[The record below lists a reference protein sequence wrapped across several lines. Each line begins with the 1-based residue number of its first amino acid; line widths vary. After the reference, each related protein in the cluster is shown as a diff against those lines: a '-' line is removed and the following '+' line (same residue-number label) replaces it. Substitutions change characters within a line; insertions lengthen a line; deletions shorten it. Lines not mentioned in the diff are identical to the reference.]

1 MLQLSPHKR
10 PLKAV
15 DAWPN
20 ITSKSVDR
28 VIGQRA
34 VASAL
39 LACYVEGWAEANLT
53 KVIAATAPGYR
64 FHDPLVGSFASRSL
78 QGYFYTLRD
87 RLSSGGIV
95 TQQDV
100 AFFLSGPM
108 NQRSCPGQLQ
118 FWREAPRVGLVGV
131 SEIEFGEHGVIAEN
145 VAYDLN
151 MASDM
156 LRRFGDQAPLH
167 VSRRNISSD

>member
-20 ITSKSVDR
+20 IASKPIDR
-28 VIGQRA
+28 VIGQSA

-39 LACYVEGWAEANLT
+39 LACYLEGWAEANIT
-53 KVIAATAPGYR
+53 KMIAATAPGYR
-64 FHDPLVGSFASRSL
+64 FHDPLVGSFSSRSL
-78 QGYFYTLRD
+78 QGYFDALQD

-95 TQQDV
+95 TQRDV
-100 AFFLSGPM
+100 AFFLGGPM
-108 NQRSCPGQLQ
+108 NQRSRPGQLQ

-131 SEIEFGEHGVIAEN
+131 SEIEFGEHGVIAES

-156 LRRFGDQAPLH
+156 LRRSGDQARLH
-167 VSRRNISSD
+167 VLLTHC

>member
-20 ITSKSVDR
+20 IASKPVDR
-28 VIGQRA
+28 VIGQSA

-39 LACYVEGWAEANLT
+39 LACYLEGWAEANIT
-53 KVIAATAPGYR
+53 KMIAATAPGYR
-64 FHDPLVGSFASRSL
+64 FHDPLVGSFSSRSL
-78 QGYFYTLRD
+78 QGYFDALQD

-95 TQQDV
+95 TQRDV
-100 AFFLSGPM
+100 AFFLGGPM
-108 NQRSCPGQLQ
+108 NQRSRPGQLQ

-131 SEIEFGEHGVIAEN
+131 SEIEFGEHGVIAES

-156 LRRFGDQAPLH
+156 LRRCGDQAPLH
-167 VSRRNISSD
+167 VLLTQC

>member
-20 ITSKSVDR
+20 ITSKPGDR

-34 VASAL
+34 VPSAL
-39 LACYVEGWAEANLT
+39 LACYLEGWAETNLT
-53 KVIAATAPGYR
+53 KMIAATAPGYR
-64 FHDPLVGSFASRSL
+64 LYDPLVGSFPSRSL
-78 QGYFYTLRD
+78 QGYFYALQD

-108 NQRSCPGQLQ
+108 DQRSCPGQLQ

-131 SEIEFGEHGVIAEN
+131 SEIEFGEHGVIAES

-151 MASDM
+151 MASNM

-167 VSRRNISSD
+167 VSRRNDSAD

>member
-15 DAWPN
+15 DAWPRVR
-20 ITSKSVDR
+20 SKPVDR
-28 VIGQRA
+28 VIGQTA

-39 LACYVEGWAEANLT
+39 LACYREGWAEANLT
-53 KVIAATAPGYR
+53 KMIAATSPGYR
-64 FHDPLVGSFASRSL
+64 FHDPLVGSFSSRSL
-78 QGYFYTLRD
+78 HGYFDALQD

-95 TQQDV
+95 ARRDV
-100 AFFLSGPM
+100 VFFLSGPM
-108 NQRSCPGQLQ
+108 NQRSRPGQLQ

-131 SEIEFGEHGVIAEN
+131 SEIEFGEHGVIAER

-156 LRRFGDQAPLH
+156 LRRFCDQAPLH
-167 VSRRNISSD
+167 AGGG

>member
-15 DAWPN
+15 AAWPRV
-20 ITSKSVDR
+20 TSKPVDR
-28 VIGQRA
+28 VIGQTA

-39 LACYVEGWAEANLT
+39 LACYLEGWAEANLT
-53 KVIAATAPGYR
+53 KMIAATAPGYR
-64 FHDPLVGSFASRSL
+64 FHDPLVGSFSSRSL
-78 QGYFYTLRD
+78 QGYFDALQD

-95 TQQDV
+95 TQRDV
-100 AFFLSGPM
+100 AFFLSGPTK
-108 NQRSCPGQLQ
+108 RSRPGQLQ

-131 SEIEFGEHGVIAEN
+131 SEIEFGEHGVIAES

-156 LRRFGDQAPLH
+156 LRRFRDQAPLH
-167 VSRRNISSD
+167 VAGG

>member
-15 DAWPN
+15 DAWPH
-20 ITSKSVDR
+20 ITSKPVDR

-34 VASAL
+34 EVSAL
-39 LACYVEGWAEANLT
+39 LACYLEGWAEANLT
-53 KVIAATAPGYR
+53 QMIAATAPGYR
-64 FHDPLVGSFASRSL
+64 FHDPLIGVFSSRSL
-78 QGYFYTLRD
+78 QGYFDALKD
-87 RLSSGGIV
+87 RLSRGSIV
-95 TQQDV
+95 QQRDV

-108 NQRSCPGQLQ
+108 KQGSCPAQLQ

-131 SEIEFGEHGVIAEN
+131 SEIEFGEHGVVAES
-145 VAYDLN
+145 VAYDVN

-156 LRRFGDQAPLH
+156 LRRVGNQVPLRTL
-167 VSRRNISSD
+167 SPRC